1 MQKCSL
7 RGTPVES
14 DFIVSFFLSVGSS
27 RKKWH
32 FFLKLPGNVPQNLV
46 KRFLEKK
53 KQKQWSVLKQ
63 WGEGGALIPLFVFS
77 KMSFPLFVCTNTLLC
92 DVYKVQLVR
101 NRLTTIQEE
110 AAV

>member
-1 MQKCSL
+1 MILLFLS
-7 RGTPVES
+7 S
-14 DFIVSFFLSVGSS
+14 FLSVLHARSGI
-27 RKKWH
+27 

-53 KQKQWSVLKQ
+53 KTKAVERFETMGRG
-63 WGEGGALIPLFVFS
+63 WGGGGGGALIPLFVFS